1 MSSVYAV
8 SSVLSSIISWLIANV
23 TIVLQLVGLWFV
35 FRKMGLP
42 GWKGIIPYYGDYV
55 LFDKLWETKKVW
67 RMIIY
72 SAVFAGTFI
81 FGYIFIFMGIMFAA
95 SGSDPTVAVAIVFII
110 LGAAS
115 LIASIVMVVLAIVI
129 NFQLYK
135 KLAHAFG
142 LKDAWAWGLLF
153 LPYVFLPII
162 GFHRNI
168 IYYGPVNQV

>member
-1 MSSVYAV
+1 MAPIYAV
-8 SSVLSSIISWLIANV
+8 SSVLTSIISWLIANV
-23 TIVLQLVGLWFV
+23 TIVLQLIGLWFA

-55 LFDKLWETKKVW
+55 LFQKLWDTKKFW

-72 SAVFAGTFI
+72 SAVFTGAFI
-81 FGYIFIFMGIMFAA
+81 FGYIFLIMGIMFAA
-95 SGSDPTVAVAIVFII
+95 SGSDSSVAVSIVFIV
-110 LGAAS
+110 LGVAF
-115 LIASIVMVVLAIVI
+115 LIAAIVMVVLTIVI

-162 GFHRNI
+162 GFHKNI